1 MSDKISKEHEQELL
15 EMVKEKKKNQSAE
28 NVLSVFCQRHGL
40 SLETCRL
47 YYDELVAKGEIKKK

>member
-15 EMVKEKKKNQSAE
+15 EMVKEKKRNQSAE

-40 SLETCRL
+40 SLEACRL
-47 YYDELVAKGEIKKK
+47 YYDELVAKGEIKEK

>member
-1 MSDKISKEHEQELL
+1 
-15 EMVKEKKKNQSAE
+15 MVKGRKKNESAE

-47 YYDELVAKGEIKKK
+47 YYDALVAKGEIKNK

>member
-1 MSDKISKEHEQELL
+1 MSDKVSKEHEQELL
-15 EMVKEKKKNQSAE
+15 EMVKEKGKNQSAE

-47 YYDELVAKGEIKKK
+47 YYDDLVAKGKIKEK